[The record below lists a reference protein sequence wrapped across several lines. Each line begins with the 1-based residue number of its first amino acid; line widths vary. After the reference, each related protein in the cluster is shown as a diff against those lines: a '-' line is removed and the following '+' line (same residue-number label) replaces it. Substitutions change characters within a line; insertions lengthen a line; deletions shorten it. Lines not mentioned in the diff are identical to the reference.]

1 VNDDFSRHEACL
13 KFLFKIVYGYLSPS
27 ASPMHLAQ
35 HLRKDSNGEQLIG
48 LVDGVA
54 AIVLTLLVI
63 EMPIIIIKTV
73 EQAGGISQIYIPIG
87 MDIIGYFLIS
97 LIIYDIWS
105 IQKSLFQ
112 SARSSASQ
120 NLTCVSTL
128 WLSTLIPPILYVAE
142 HFYRNFDKNLATS
155 SFSGNTESLVFR
167 TIAILIVLIIHAI
180 LYAYSLKKGL
190 VVDLNAFNYSSKLLQ
205 LRVIALAI
213 ITPLSLAIG
222 LHAQQGH
229 VLAPFLLF
237 VPFLFVPV
245 KPSREV

>member
-1 VNDDFSRHEACL
+1 
-13 KFLFKIVYGYLSPS
+13 
-27 ASPMHLAQ
+27 MHLAQ
-35 HLRKDSNGEQLIG
+35 QLRKDSNGEQLIG
-48 LVDGVA
+48 LIDGVA

-63 EMPIIIIKTV
+63 EMPIIIIQAI
-73 EQAGGISQIYIPIG
+73 EHAGGISQIYLSIG
-87 MDIIGYFLIS
+87 MDVTGYFLIS

-120 NLTCVSTL
+120 NLTCISTL

-142 HFYRNFDKNLATS
+142 HFYRGFDKNLAAT
-155 SFSGNTESLVFR
+155 SFSASTESLTFR
-167 TIAILIVLIIHAI
+167 TIAIAIILMIHLI
-180 LYAYSLKKGL
+180 LYAYSTKKCL
-190 VVDLNAFNYSSKLLQ
+190 VIDSNTFDYTSKLLR

-213 ITPLSLAIG
+213 ITPSSLILG
-222 LHAQQGH
+222 LQSQQSY

-245 KPSREV
+245 KPVRAT

>member
-1 VNDDFSRHEACL
+1 
-13 KFLFKIVYGYLSPS
+13 
-27 ASPMHLAQ
+27 MHLAQ
-35 HLRKDSNGEQLIG
+35 QLRKDSNGEQLIG
-48 LVDGVA
+48 LIDGVA

-63 EMPIIIIKTV
+63 EMPIIIIQAV
-73 EQAGGISQIYIPIG
+73 EHAGGISQIYLSIG
-87 MDIIGYFLIS
+87 MDVTGYFLIS

-120 NLTCVSTL
+120 NLTCISTL

-142 HFYRNFDKNLATS
+142 HFYRGFDKNLAAAIN
-155 SFSGNTESLVFR
+155 FSASTESLTFR
-167 TIAILIVLIIHAI
+167 TIAIAIILMIHLI
-180 LYAYSLKKGL
+180 LYTYSTKKCL
-190 VVDLNAFNYSSKLLQ
+190 VIDSNTFDYTSKLLR

-213 ITPLSLAIG
+213 ITPSSLILG
-222 LHAQQGH
+222 LQSQQSY

-245 KPSREV
+245 KPVRAT